1 MAFKSVN
8 EISAFSFEDCMITKF
23 EYKEKEVYME
33 LEALI
38 VKANNSQ
45 NTNYTESYAGPTQVR
60 LQGAKVI
67 SGYQEGSKYYDAN
80 DVLVEQ
86 VPDQPVAPLEYDSVI
101 KKCVDAQA
109 YLFQLEPQQV
119 ENGFSY
125 RMFLDLE
132 ETTYMIT
139 VSFSKSIA
147 EWERFQNKFMQ

>member
-1 MAFKSVN
+1 MRFQLENQLEQFIFQDSQLVSWKSGDNIQLEIAAPVAKATNPRN
-8 EISAFSFEDCMITKF
+8 ES
-23 EYKEKEVYME
+23 ME
-33 LEALI
+33 ERYIETIQLHLLDARVESI
-38 VKANNSQ
+38 VK
-45 NTNYTESYAGPTQVR
+45 E
-60 LQGAKVI
+60 
-67 SGYQEGSKYYDAN
+67 GYKYYDAN

-86 VPDQPVAPLEYDSVI
+86 VPDQPVAPLEYDSII
-101 KKCVDAQA
+101 KKCVDGQA